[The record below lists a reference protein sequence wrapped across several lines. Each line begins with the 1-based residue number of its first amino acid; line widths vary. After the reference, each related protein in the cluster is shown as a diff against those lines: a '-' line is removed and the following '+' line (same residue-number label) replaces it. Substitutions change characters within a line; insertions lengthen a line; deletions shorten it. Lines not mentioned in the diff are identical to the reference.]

1 MGGVTVA
8 TPPKGEASLL
18 VLLLEEMLVDHLTN
32 PALVAALDAAAPV
45 VAVQGGTSTATLRFG
60 GGRVEL
66 ENGIA
71 DDAWLEVR
79 GDVDAFLKM
88 ATLDDPVRPLVSGRV
103 RLRPRSGI
111 LGGIAGLPLRV
122 VRRGAGLLGG
132 NGGNEDGGAR

>member
-1 MGGVTVA
+1 MGGLTIA

-18 VLLLEEMLVDHLTN
+18 VLLLEEMVADRLTN
-32 PALVAALDAAAPV
+32 PALTAALDAVAPV

-60 GGRVEL
+60 GGRVSL

-71 DDAWLEVR
+71 RDAWLEVQ

-88 ATLDDPVRPLVSGRV
+88 ATLEDPVRPLVTRRV
-103 RLRPRSGI
+103 RLVPRGGI

-122 VRRGAGLLGG
+122 ARRGAARLGR
-132 NGGNEDGGAR
+132 NGGRR